1 MRHNILREL
10 CINIIESG
18 VEQITVFMNNPYIK
32 LKEKLNKADHD
43 DINRLQEICLEAD
56 KTALK
61 LELDYKLNRSMAVNE
76 ETGNINEFMY
86 YDEDRL
92 VGYIGIGRFGGSS
105 MEVNGMVHPDYR
117 RKGIFRKLFSLVK
130 DEWLRGE
137 LPEML
142 LLCDAGAAAG
152 HEFIKTANAGY
163 HHSEYEMYLR
173 GSETGNAV
181 SGRLHLRKATNGDAR
196 EILRQNS
203 IYFGSELGEEA
214 IILPEAEEKC
224 GMHIYMAE
232 LDGKIIGKIHLET
245 GGGVYG
251 IYGLGVLPEYRGQG
265 YGREMLLA
273 GIEILKSMGDKE
285 IMLQVYATN
294 KNALGLY
301 RSCGF
306 EETSTMGYYSMNK
319 KGAFAE

>member
-1 MRHNILREL
+1 MK
-10 CINIIESG
+10 
-18 VEQITVFMNNPYIK
+18 NPYIK
-32 LKEKLNKADHD
+32 LKEKINKADYD
-43 DINRLQEICLEAD
+43 DISRLQEICLEAD

-76 ETGNINEFMY
+76 EAGSINEFMY

-92 VGYIGIGRFGGSS
+92 VGYVGIGRFGGAA

-117 RKGIFRKLFSLVK
+117 RRGVFKKLFSLVK
-130 DEWLRGE
+130 DEWRRGE

-142 LLCDAGAAAG
+142 LLCDAAAAPG
-152 HEFIKTANAGY
+152 HGFIETAGAVY

-181 SGRLHLRKATNGDAR
+181 SARLLLRKAGNGDAR
-196 EILRQNS
+196 EISRQNS
-203 IYFGSELGEEA
+203 IYFDMDLAEVDE
-214 IILPEAEEKC
+214 ILPEEEEKC

-232 LDGKIIGKIHLET
+232 LEGKIIGKIHLET
-245 GGGVYG
+245 GGSVYG

-265 YGREMLLA
+265 YGREILID
-273 GIEILKSMGDKE
+273 GIKILKSMGDKE

-294 KNALGLY
+294 RNALELY

-306 EETSTMGYYSMNK
+306 EETSTMEYYSMNK
-319 KGAFAE
+319 KADS

>member
-1 MRHNILREL
+1 MSHNILRVF
-10 CINIIESG
+10 CISIIESG
-18 VEQITVFMNNPYIK
+18 VEQITVLMNNPYIK
-32 LKEKLNKADHD
+32 LKEKLNKADYD
-43 DINRLQEICLEAD
+43 DISRLQEICMEAD

-76 ETGNINEFMY
+76 ETGSINEFMY

-92 VGYIGIGRFGGSS
+92 LGYVGIGRFGGSA

-117 RKGIFRKLFSLVK
+117 RRGIFKKLFSLVK
-130 DEWLRGE
+130 DEWRRGE

-152 HEFIKTANAGY
+152 HEFIKTTDAGY

-173 GSETGNAV
+173 DSEAGNAI
-181 SGRLHLRKATNGDAR
+181 SERLHLRKATNGDAR
-196 EILRQNS
+196 EISRQNS
-203 IYFGSELGEEA
+203 VYFDIDLTEVDE
-214 IILPEAEEKC
+214 ILPEEEEKC

-232 LDGKIIGKIHLET
+232 LDGKIIGKIHLDT

-251 IYGLGVLPEYRGQG
+251 IYGLGVLPEYRGKG
-265 YGREMLLA
+265 YGREILLA
-273 GIEILKSMGDKE
+273 GIKLLKSMGDKD

-294 KNALGLY
+294 RNALELY

-306 EETSTMGYYSMNK
+306 EETSTMEYYSMNK
-319 KGAFAE
+319 KADS